1 MECTD
6 KMKIIIPARG
16 GSKRI
21 PRKNLVD
28 LNGKPLLY
36 YSIRQA
42 LNITDDVYVSTEDI
56 EIQEF
61 VESMGVNVI
70 ERPDR
75 LAQDTSKSEDVVEH
89 FLEETNTDLFCL
101 IQPTVPLLSSQSILE
116 GMELIEDYDS
126 VVSVCEDVNYY
137 WDVNGKPIN
146 FKLGD
151 RKRTQEHQTW
161 YKENGAFYITRKH
174 NFLKSNILQNG
185 NVGFVVMQESE
196 SIDIDT
202 YEDLELVNK
211 IIRDSE

>member
-1 MECTD
+1 
-6 KMKIIIPARG
+6 MKIIIPARG

-42 LNITDDVYVSTEDI
+42 LNITDDVYVSTEDA
-56 EIQEF
+56 EIQDF

-89 FLEETNTDLFCL
+89 FLEEIDTDLFCL
-101 IQPTVPLLSSQSILE
+101 IQPTVPLLSSQYILD
-116 GMELIEDYDS
+116 GMDLIEDYDS
-126 VVSVCEDVNYY
+126 VISVCEDINYY
-137 WDVNGKPIN
+137 WNVDGKPIN
-146 FKLGD
+146 FELGN

-161 YKENGAFYITRKH
+161 YKENGAFYITRKY

-185 NVGFVVMQESE
+185 DVGFVVMKESE

-211 IIRDSE
+211 IIRGNE

>member
-1 MECTD
+1 MEC
-6 KMKIIIPARG
+6 MVNIKILIPARG

-42 LNITDDVYVSTEDI
+42 LNITNDVYVSTEDT

-61 VESMGVNVI
+61 VESMGANVI
-70 ERPDR
+70 ERPER
-75 LAQDTSKSEDVVEH
+75 LAQDNSKSEDVVEH
-89 FLEETNTDLFCL
+89 FLEEIDTDLFCL
-101 IQPTVPLLSSQSILE
+101 IQPTVPLLSSQYILE

-126 VVSVCEDVNYY
+126 VISVCEDVNYY
-137 WDVNGKPIN
+137 WNVYGEPIN
-146 FKLGD
+146 FELGN

-161 YKENGAFYITRKH
+161 YKENGAFYITRKY

-185 NVGFVVMQESE
+185 NVGFVVMKESE

-202 YEDLELVNK
+202 HEDLKLVKKIMRGNK
-211 IIRDSE
+211 